1 MTISKGR
8 GWGVQSPLPPEASLA
23 NSDAELAGYLYEGVE
38 AGVPAI
44 VGLVGGA
51 LWQVLGGETLRGRIK
66 TANAFTYPVDLG
78 VLATEHGEYHFVNH
92 VISRSR
98 TWRTGFA
105 VMNGQSTAGLRF
117 GHRSHPN
124 DGLLDLSEWSL
135 RWSDLRSV
143 AKRARHGAHTPHPR
157 ITERRAPKHTI
168 ELERARPFEVDDV
181 AHGSAQHFEF
191 SVIADA
197 GFVVA

>member
-1 MTISKGR
+1 MTISKGQS
-8 GWGVQSPLPPEASLA
+8 WGVQSPLPHEASLA
-23 NSDAELAGYLYEGVE
+23 NSDAELAGYLYQGVV

-51 LWQVLGGETLRGRIK
+51 LWHVLGGDTLRGRIK
-66 TANAFTYPVDLG
+66 TTSALTYPIDLG

-92 VISRSR
+92 VISHSPAWRS
-98 TWRTGFA
+98 GFA
-105 VMNGQSTAGLRF
+105 VLNGQMAAGLRF

-135 RWSDLRSV
+135 RWSDLHPVR
-143 AKRARHGAHTPHPR
+143 KRARHGAHTPHPR
-157 ITERRAPKHTI
+157 ITERRSANHTI
-168 ELERARPFEVDDV
+168 KFDRARPFSVDDV
-181 AHGSAQHFEF
+181 AHGSARHFEF